1 MRTFFYFFSILIIA
15 TSCKQDYKIE
25 GSATIL
31 GLEGRKLFLRT
42 LQENKWVDLD
52 STDIVHCEFKM
63 KGKVDSTIMAF
74 LFLDHQQIMPIV
86 LEKGNVAVTI
96 DNKDISAHG
105 TLLNNTLYKFIKI
118 KNNIEFEYE
127 ELNRNRTRRM
137 MESSSIRNAHN
148 QYMEQ
153 VHNLERK
160 MQRLTDSFIQQNYE
174 NVLGPNFFMSSY
186 GNTNF
191 PLLTPEIKSIMDK
204 APDVFK
210 NNSQVK
216 YFISKAHE
224 NAYHINSENTPR
236 SMEHNT
242 ILH

>member
-25 GSATIL
+25 GSATII
-31 GLEGRKLFLRT
+31 GLEGKKLFLRT
-42 LQENKWVDLD
+42 LQKDKWIDID

-86 LEKGNVAVTI
+86 LEKGNVVVTI
-96 DNKDISAHG
+96 DNKDISAQG
-105 TLLNNTLYKFIKI
+105 TLLNNTLYEFIRI
-118 KNNIEFEYE
+118 KNNLEFEYE
-127 ELNRNRTRRM
+127 ELNRNRMKRM
-137 MESSSIRNAHN
+137 MESSSIKEAHN

-153 VHNLERK
+153 AYDLERK

-174 NVLGPNFFMSSY
+174 NVLGPNLFMASY
-186 GNTNF
+186 GNTNY
-191 PLLTPEIKSIMDK
+191 PLLTPEIKNIMDK
-204 APDVFK
+204 APEAFK
-210 NNSQVK
+210 NDSQVK
-216 YFISKAHE
+216 CFISKAR
-224 NAYHINSENTPR
+224 ENTHRIKSESNPK

-242 ILH
+242 IFH